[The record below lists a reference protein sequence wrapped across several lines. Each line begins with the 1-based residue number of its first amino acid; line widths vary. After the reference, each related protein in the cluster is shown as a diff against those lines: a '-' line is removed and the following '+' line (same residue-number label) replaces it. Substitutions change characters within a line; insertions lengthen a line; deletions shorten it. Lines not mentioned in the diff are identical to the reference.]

1 LFTAPFNN
9 WSEVDTLFDRTLII
23 IVKMTKVFSQ
33 RRYVMDIL
41 YVGIVVALFVLSL
54 LFVKLVEKV

>member
-1 LFTAPFNN
+1 MFTAPFNN